1 MWHFS
6 CKNLIP
12 CLHWFLPK
20 SLLWNL
26 QYSGMFS
33 VTVESHCQGKQ
44 NQKIPWQCDQTL
56 CGNIPEYCKL
66 HSSDL
71 GKNQCK
77 QGIKF
82 LKLNCHSGIALAYL
96 KRRSI
101 VDSHHRP
108 MFEIVVSNSKRRWA
122 ESFSVADIFPKG
134 EKHKTVVGI
143 SVLISWYVVK
153 LVFLAWNFFHTSV
166 IKNNE
171 HTVNPIINNH
181 SKTLKNLFCEKIVI
195 LKINQIYFNNH

>member
-1 MWHFS
+1 MKRIS
-6 CKNLIP
+6 KICKLLITWKKLQSEIVRIKVGDPVKMKRIFLNFLNWLTFNIEKINKSGYHKWLIP
-12 CLHWFLPK
+12 K
-20 SLLWNL
+20 SWIVML
-26 QYSGMFS
+26 
-33 VTVESHCQGKQ
+33 
-44 NQKIPWQCDQTL
+44 
-56 CGNIPEYCKL
+56 
-66 HSSDL
+66 
-71 GKNQCK
+71 
-77 QGIKF
+77 
-82 LKLNCHSGIALAYL
+82 YL
-96 KRRSI
+96 
-101 VDSHHRP
+101 D
-108 MFEIVVSNSKRRWA
+108 M
-122 ESFSVADIFPKG
+122 ADIFPKG